1 MHDKSNLALDL
12 FKTPDWF
19 QRALIEH
26 CQCSYPEYLLQRTN
40 EFAKRAALVY
50 QGKVW
55 TYQGFAAAVNIAA
68 RNLISRNDIQAGDR
82 VVLNLENSDAFV
94 IAYLAILR
102 AGCVAVPVN
111 PKLTAT
117 ELSYIVSDSG
127 AMLYVHGDL
136 QATAQTTLRSLFPVT
151 MSWISISE
159 LTSEVHS
166 TQTLPIVNPDIPA
179 VIFYTSGTTGQPKG
193 VVHSHRTLIA
203 GALQASHAWG
213 YAKDGLTNLA
223 VTPLF
228 HVASHSWAYPTWA
241 YGGTL
246 VVDSYNTE
254 RVFDLIEKHQVSG
267 FGCVPSMLLLMLR
280 SEHKHDRNLR
290 SVVNVRFGASPI
302 SIERLVEIQELF
314 PNAKL
319 YHGMGQ
325 TESCG
330 TISVLPG
337 DLALEKAGSTGL
349 PLPGCEVRIVDGEG
363 NDLPP
368 SSHGEILAR
377 SPSVMLEYFGNPD
390 ATQDT
395 LRNGWLHTGDIGY
408 RDEDGLIYL
417 VDRKKDMIIRGGE
430 NIYSIEIE
438 NVILMHESVDSCAV
452 IGLPDAV
459 MGEQI
464 GAVIV
469 CKDRHL
475 EADHLSK
482 VADEIKAW
490 CLSRLAVF
498 KVPERIF
505 FLPSLPQTATGKIQK
520 RQLRQS
526 ILNCHF
532 GKSGVR
538 TSSE

>member
-1 MHDKSNLALDL
+1 MHEKSNFALDL
-12 FKTPDWF
+12 LGTPDWF
-19 QRALIEH
+19 QRALLKH
-26 CQCSYPEYLLQRTN
+26 CHRSYPEYLLQRTD
-40 EFAKRAALVY
+40 ELAKRAALVY
-50 QGKVW
+50 QDKIW
-55 TYQGFAAAVNIAA
+55 TYQAFAAAVNIAA
-68 RNLISRNDIQAGDR
+68 WNLLSRNDIQAGDR

-111 PKLTAT
+111 PKLTAI
-117 ELSYIVSDSG
+117 ELSYLVSDSG
-127 AMLYVHGDL
+127 AKLYVHGDL
-136 QATAQTTLRSLFPVT
+136 QVAAHTTLRSAFPAT
-151 MSWISISE
+151 MSLLSISE
-159 LTSEVHS
+159 LTSGTLS
-166 TQTLPIVNPDIPA
+166 TRALPIVNPDSPA

-193 VVHSHRTLIA
+193 VVHSHRTLVA

-213 YAKDGLTNLA
+213 YAKEGLTNLA

-267 FGCVPSMLLLMLR
+267 FGCVPSMLLLMLQ
-280 SEHKHDRNLR
+280 SEHKHGRNLD

-302 SIERLVEIQELF
+302 SIERLVEIQALF
-314 PNAKL
+314 PNAEL
-319 YHGMGQ
+319 FHGMGQ

-337 DLALEKAGSTGL
+337 DLALKKAGSTGL
-349 PLPGCEVRIVDGEG
+349 PLPGCEVRIVDDQG
-363 NDLPP
+363 NQLPP
-368 SSHGEILAR
+368 GSRGEVLAR
-377 SPSVMLEYFGNPD
+377 SPSVMLGYFENPD

-395 LRNGWLHTGDIGY
+395 LRDGWLYTGDVGY
-408 RDEDGLIYL
+408 RDHNGLIYL

-438 NVILMHESVDSCAV
+438 NVILQHEAVDSCAV

-459 MGEQI
+459 MGEQV

-469 CKDRHL
+469 CKDSQAKVDEL
-475 EADHLSK
+475 DK
-482 VADEIKAW
+482 VAAEIKVR
-490 CLSRLAVF
+490 CRSRLAAF
-498 KVPERIF
+498 KVPEQIY

-526 ILNCHF
+526 ILDCYF
-532 GKSGVR
+532 GKPNVR
-538 TSSE
+538 KSSK